1 MNGQLAGKVALI
13 TGAVRRNGRAMAL
26 SLAREGAAVVINT
39 RSSRDEAEC
48 VRAEIEAAGSAA
60 LVCIAD
66 ITDELAVRGMFE
78 AIVARFGRLDILVNN
93 AADRNQVPFEEM
105 TTAQWRHIV
114 GIILDGTFHCT
125 RAAIPLMLKTGW
137 GRVVN
142 ITGDGNHMATYT
154 ARAHSAAA
162 KAGVEGFTRSLA
174 AEFAARNITVNSISP
189 GRIGGERAKSA
200 GTAPE
205 PDLVPPVGRTG
216 VPQDVAD
223 AVRFICL
230 PGSSFITGQTL
241 HVNGGQFL
249 P

>member
-1 MNGQLAGKVALI
+1 MNGQLSGKVALI

-26 SLAREGAAVVINT
+26 ALAAEGASIVINA
-39 RSSRDEAEC
+39 RSSRDEAER
-48 VRAEIEAAGSAA
+48 VRAEIETAGGTAI
-60 LVCIAD
+60 VCIAD
-66 ITDELAVRGMFE
+66 ITGETAVRRMFDE
-78 AIVARFGRLDILVNN
+78 IVARFGRLDILVNN

-114 GIILDGTFHCT
+114 GIILDGTFHCA
-125 RAAIPLMLKTGW
+125 RAAIPLMLAQGW
-137 GRVVN
+137 GRIVN

-162 KAGVEGFTRSLA
+162 KAGVEGLTRSLA
-174 AEFAARNITVNSISP
+174 AEFAARNITVNAISP

-200 GTAPE
+200 GTAPD

-230 PGSSFITGQTL
+230 PGSSFITGQIL

>member
-1 MNGQLAGKVALI
+1 MNGQLSGKVALI

-26 SLAREGAAVVINT
+26 ALADEGAAIVINT
-39 RSSRDEAEC
+39 RSSRDEAQR
-48 VRAEIEAAGSAA
+48 VQAEIETAGGTA

-66 ITDELAVRGMFE
+66 ITDETAVQRMFE
-78 AIVARFGRLDILVNN
+78 EIVARFGRLDILVNN
-93 AADRNQVPFEEM
+93 AADRNQVPFEQM

-114 GIILDGTFHCT
+114 SIILDGTFHCS
-125 RAAIPLMLKTGW
+125 RAAIPLMLKNGW
-137 GRVVN
+137 GRIVN

-162 KAGVEGFTRSLA
+162 KAGVEGLTRSLA
-174 AEFAARNITVNSISP
+174 AEFAARNITVNAISP

-200 GTAPE
+200 GTAPD

-230 PGSSFITGQTL
+230 PAASFITGQIL